1 MTAMTNFAPQVER
14 GDVVL
19 LPIAFVGTPGSKVR
33 PAVVVQNDTL
43 NAKLGSTIVAIVTS
57 TNSRAAVEPSQLF
70 VDISQPDGTT
80 TGLLHNS
87 TVKCEHLDTVARTD
101 IVRVIGR
108 FSDELMDRVDRC
120 IQSALALI

>member
-1 MTAMTNFAPQVER
+1 MTNFAPPVER

-19 LPIAFVGTPGSKVR
+19 LPIAFVGTTGSKVR

-43 NAKLGSTIVAIVTS
+43 NGKLRSTIVAIVTS
-57 TNSRAAVEPSQLF
+57 TNMRAAVEPSQLF
-70 VDISQPDGTT
+70 VDISLPGGSG

-108 FSDELMDRVDRC
+108 FSDDLMDRIDIC
-120 IQSALALI
+120 IESALTLK

>member
-1 MTAMTNFAPQVER
+1 MTNFAPNVER

-19 LPIAFVGTPGSKVR
+19 LPIAFVGTTGSKVR

-57 TNSRAAVEPSQLF
+57 TNMRASVEPSQLF
-70 VDISQPDGTT
+70 VDISQPGGFG

-87 TVKCEHLDTVARTD
+87 TVKCEHLDTVARTEM
-101 IVRVIGR
+101 VRVIGR
-108 FSDELMDRVDRC
+108 FSDELMERVDRC
-120 IQSALALI
+120 IESALALK

>member
-1 MTAMTNFAPQVER
+1 MTNFAPNVER

-19 LPIAFVGTPGSKVR
+19 LPIPFVGTSGSKVR

-43 NAKLGSTIVAIVTS
+43 NTKLGSTIVAIITS
-57 TNSRAAVEPSQLF
+57 TNMRAAAEPSQLF
-70 VDISQPDGTT
+70 VDISLPGGYG

-101 IVRVIGR
+101 ILRVIGR

-120 IQSALALI
+120 IESALALK